1 MADESISKLGDE
13 LKRISKDMKLR
24 KTATLADLLSFVDEF
39 TKAQAQ
45 EMSAVR
51 GRGRP
56 KKIRVEDTE
65 SDAAMAKAAASAR
78 ETQVSSAA
86 SALDDF
92 AARITAISQEHAT
105 VTQRVKDLSAERDL
119 ARREKVY
126 ASQEAALNA
135 FAEQIVM
142 QREREDERRDREKR
156 ISDLLGSSLLASM
169 QTNLEFRQVKE
180 QNEEDA
186 RRVES
191 FIDKLSDG
199 IKDMSDDFTRSAS
212 EINNVILGPFSGIA
226 STVGSAV
233 SDYSKNLAKDKA
245 LQAKK
250 WIVDR
255 LDSKK
260 ILTAI
265 EKQSGEQGKI
275 SATLKAQLFFAQ
287 ITQTMLMGIS
297 TAASAIAG
305 LVPYF
310 VAGAFA
316 SKLALEI
323 SNALVNALPWLKQK
337 TSEETAKSSTAKARV
352 AIEKASGLATG
363 TSAVDRAAGGGGLL
377 DILSAVVSS
386 KKGRDADAFKE
397 LQKSAQSLAVARA
410 AEKWTKAT
418 GKPWDILDASTKE
431 TRTKMLSDEY
441 DLIKR
446 EVGLPHAG
454 MGQVER
460 MAAESD
466 IRGVMD
472 RLTKAIDNF
481 SNTSL
486 LINNVNT
493 VSGGSGSDNLDI
505 GYGNLFGQLSGM
517 LSGATE

>member
-13 LKRISKDMKLR
+13 LKRVSKDMKLR
-24 KTATLADLLSFVDEF
+24 KTATLADLLGFVDEF
-39 TKAQAQ
+39 TKAQEK

-56 KKIRVEDTE
+56 KKTRVKDTE
-65 SDAAMAKAAASAR
+65 SDATMAKAAVAAR
-78 ETQVSSAA
+78 ESQISSAA
-86 SALDDF
+86 AALDDF
-92 AARITAISQEHAT
+92 AARITAISQEHTT
-105 VTQRVKDLSAERDL
+105 VAQRVKDMSAEREL

-191 FIDKLSDG
+191 SIDKLSDG
-199 IKDMSDDFTRSAS
+199 IKDMSDDFTRSTS
-212 EINNVILGPFSGIA
+212 EISNVILGPFSGIA
-226 STVGSAV
+226 GTIGSAV
-233 SDYSKNLAKDKA
+233 SDYSKNFVKDRA

-250 WIVDR
+250 WVADR

-275 SATLKAQLFFAQ
+275 STTLKAQLFFAQ
-287 ITQTMLMGIS
+287 ITQTMLLGIS
-297 TAASAIAG
+297 TAASAIVG

-352 AIEKASGLATG
+352 AIEKASGLTG
-363 TSAVDRAAGGGGLL
+363 TSAVDRAADGGGLL

-397 LQKSAQSLAVARA
+397 LQKSARSLALARA

-418 GKPWDILDASTKE
+418 GKPWDTLDASTKE

-486 LINNVNT
+486 LINNVNS
-493 VSGGSGSDNLDI
+493 VSGSGDASKFDI
-505 GYGNLFGQLSGM
+505 GYGDLFNQLSGM
-517 LSGATE
+517 LSGATR